1 MHSNVVCPA
10 LPLQIERRKK
20 RGAAKEGVDPTT
32 LGHPFRSLNA
42 RGNRYRPCRELRRPL
57 SKRGPLFQSCTA
69 VCVSCFLPLLPRRVS
84 YIPPSDWIFLPE
96 KGRYF
101 IVIEVRGVFFFL
113 TYGSNFVESRLFPKT
128 RLFRI
133 TVHLSR
139 RIEPSRLKT
148 RRQIATLPTL
158 ANQASTESH
167 NPPKFQKLN

>member
-101 IVIEVRGVFFFL
+101 IVIEVRRVFFFNLWIEFRGVFF
-113 TYGSNFVESRLFPKT
+113 
-128 RLFRI
+128 
-133 TVHLSR
+133 
-139 RIEPSRLKT
+139 
-148 RRQIATLPTL
+148 
-158 ANQASTESH
+158 
-167 NPPKFQKLN
+167 QKLDYSGLPSIFREESSPLD

>member
-101 IVIEVRGVFFFL
+101 IVIEVRRVFFFNL
-113 TYGSNFVESRLFPKT
+113 WIE
-128 RLFRI
+128 FRGVSSFSKNSI
-133 TVHLSR
+133 IPDYRPSFEKNRALS
-139 RIEPSRLKT
+139 IK
-148 RRQIATLPTL
+148 
-158 ANQASTESH
+158 
-167 NPPKFQKLN
+167 NPPSNCYPSNPGQPSLDRVP